1 MATPLVRSS
10 LRRSC
15 APTGA
20 LALLCLVFAATS
32 LAATPAPDPPPV
44 AVAPERPPVAKTVP
58 APVQRAPV
66 TSRVVRP
73 PAPVVRVR
81 PTAAPT
87 AKPTVRVA
95 KAKVA
100 RKAVPKPV
108 HRSKPAS
115 AVAAARP
122 PHDRARVPL
131 VSFVAPEAGFDRGLL
146 ALGGVGLLLVA
157 LGSAVMLVI
166 ARRQLLLAGI
176 ALALLVPVGEAV
188 AAPVSY
194 TLSGSAGSNGWFTSN
209 VTIRWIVDP
218 TDLVSAACPAAELI
232 AAEGPTN
239 RQCTATFTWGTVT
252 SPVVAIKIDKTPP
265 TGLTAALARGPDANG
280 WFNHPVAASFSG
292 QDAVSGI
299 AGCSSPTY
307 AGGDSASAAVT
318 GTCTDGAG
326 NTASATVS
334 LKYDATPPSV
344 TPAVDRPPD
353 AKGWYRKPLSIS
365 FAGSDATSGIAACT
379 APARFAGPDGPQASV
394 TGSCRDGAGN
404 VAEAKQSF
412 QYDAT
417 APKLEK
423 VKAQVAKGVARVDWA
438 RAADVAQVQLVR
450 APGVN
455 GAKST
460 IVYQGNGAAFF
471 DRTVKPGIRYRY
483 EISVADVAGNVT
495 SKAVTTASGQ
505 VSTLLNPAAGT
516 VVKKPPVLRW
526 RAVKGAAFYNVQL
539 YRNGVK
545 VLSTWPKGAKL
556 QLGRTW
562 RYGGK
567 RQRLSAG
574 TYRWYVWGARGTRA
588 RPSYGKALGM
598 STFVVK
604 R

>member
-1 MATPLVRSS
+1 MKHIMGVVLASLV
-10 LRRSC
+10 L
-15 APTGA
+15 APGA
-20 LALLCLVFAATS
+20 AAS
-32 LAATPAPDPPPV
+32 
-44 AVAPERPPVAKTVP
+44 
-58 APVQRAPV
+58 
-66 TSRVVRP
+66 
-73 PAPVVRVR
+73 
-81 PTAAPT
+81 
-87 AKPTVRVA
+87 PTV
-95 KAKVA
+95 
-100 RKAVPKPV
+100 
-108 HRSKPAS
+108 
-115 AVAAARP
+115 
-122 PHDRARVPL
+122 
-131 VSFVAPEAGFDRGLL
+131 SFT
-146 ALGGVGLLLVA
+146 
-157 LGSAVMLVI
+157 M
-166 ARRQLLLAGI
+166 
-176 ALALLVPVGEAV
+176 
-188 AAPVSY
+188 
-194 TLSGSAGSNGWFTSN
+194 SGTAGSNGWFRSN
-209 VTIRWIVDP
+209 VTINWVV
-218 TDLVSAACPAAELI
+218 TELGSVTSSTGCELAELVTT
-232 AAEGPTN
+232 EGSSSHT
-239 RQCTATFTWGTVT
+239 CTVTFSGGSTSATAT
-252 SPVVAIKIDKTPP
+252 PKIDKTAPSVSGATP
-265 TGLTAALARGPDANG
+265 ARAPDANG
-280 WFNHPVAASFSG
+280 WYNHPVAVAFSG
-292 QDAVSGI
+292 ADAMSGL
-299 AGCSSPTY
+299 AGCSSPAY
-307 AGGDSASAAVT
+307 SGPDGSSVAVT
-318 GTCTDGAG
+318 GTCTDVAG
-326 NTASATVS
+326 NASSLAVS
-334 LKYDATPPSV
+334 FKYDATPPSV
-344 TPAVDRPPD
+344 TSTVDRPPD
-353 AKGWYRKPLSIS
+353 TKGWYRKPLSIS

-379 APARFAGPDGPQASV
+379 APARYAGPDGAQASV

-438 RAADVAQVQLVR
+438 RAADVANVQLVR

-460 IVYQGNGAAFF
+460 IVYQGNGAAFV

-505 VSTLLNPAAGT
+505 VSSLLNPSAGS
-516 VVKKPPVLRW
+516 VVRKPPVLRW

-567 RQRLSAG
+567 QQRLSAG

>member
-1 MATPLVRSS
+1 MV
-10 LRRSC
+10 
-15 APTGA
+15 
-20 LALLCLVFAATS
+20 V
-32 LAATPAPDPPPV
+32 LAALVPLTIGTEPAVAAGPPTPHCSPAPDNC
-44 AVAPERPPVAKTVP
+44 
-58 APVQRAPV
+58 
-66 TSRVVRP
+66 
-73 PAPVVRVR
+73 
-81 PTAAPT
+81 
-87 AKPTVRVA
+87 
-95 KAKVA
+95 
-100 RKAVPKPV
+100 
-108 HRSKPAS
+108 
-115 AVAAARP
+115 
-122 PHDRARVPL
+122 
-131 VSFVAPEAGFDRGLL
+131 
-146 ALGGVGLLLVA
+146 
-157 LGSAVMLVI
+157 
-166 ARRQLLLAGI
+166 
-176 ALALLVPVGEAV
+176 
-188 AAPVSY
+188 
-194 TLSGSAGSNGWFTSN
+194 SGWYRTN
-209 VTIRWIVDP
+209 VTITWTWDSGGAPQDCVFTTISTDTPVAGVEVRCSVSFGGPALTSIVPIRRD
-218 TDLVSAACPAAELI
+218 A
-232 AAEGPTN
+232 
-239 RQCTATFTWGTVT
+239 
-252 SPVVAIKIDKTPP
+252 TPP
-265 TGLTAALARGPDANG
+265 QVTAANPSRAPDSGGWYTKPLSVAFAGTDAGSGLASCAN
-280 WFNHPVAASFSG
+280 ASYG
-292 QDAVSGI
+292 
-299 AGCSSPTY
+299 
-307 AGGDSASAAVT
+307 GGDGTAVNVS
-318 GTCTDGAG
+318 GTCTDVAG
-326 NTASATVS
+326 NTSAPVGFGF
-334 LKYDATPPSV
+334 KYDATPPSV
-344 TPAVDRPPD
+344 TPTVDRPPD
-353 AKGWYRKPLSIS
+353 TKGWYRKPLSIS
-365 FAGSDATSGIAACT
+365 FVGSDATSGIAACT

-505 VSTLLNPAAGT
+505 ASTLLNPAAGT

-567 RQRLSAG
+567 QQRLSAG